1 MAQACHVAHAC
12 HAMPCHAM
20 RAIYLVAHACTKP
33 SRPPLR
39 RWTNLEKSSA
49 LISRGWSMVRRFEDM
64 FHDTCLRPL
73 PSSHGSHTVLS
84 RALAP
89 WSRSVGWGMV
99 SAAPVQP
106 IVAASVQPFPLSLIR
121 CCRCTLQVFVAPLI
135 VALVPWCDPQL
146 PLIGH
151 PPPFLD
157 LSPPLLAF
165 SPPFLAPS
173 TAFP

>member
-1 MAQACHVAHAC
+1 
-12 HAMPCHAM
+12 MPCHACH
-20 RAIYLVAHACTKP
+20 LFGCACMHQTLA
-33 SRPPLR
+33 PPR

-106 IVAASVQPFPLSLIR
+106 IVAASVQPFPLSLIQPFPLSLIR
-121 CCRCTLQVFVAPLI
+121 CCRCALQVFVAPLI